1 MHPADS
7 NYKISLDS
15 RRTIS
20 LDELHQHLTYAGLLE
35 GLPTRKLNKDILSEL
50 KDTVHNKIWASTTP
64 HIIKPHE
71 SPVKLSDERKAYYQA
86 RGPEWEPVILPKI
99 ICIGHFMSD
108 AITDDFMFS
117 SLTIVWFQEDW
128 MMPIDNTILQQIKS
142 INWDKHATQ
151 GDY

>member
-15 RRTIS
+15 KRIIA
-20 LDELHQHLTYAGLLE
+20 LEEIHQHLTYVGLLE
-35 GLPTRKLNKDILSEL
+35 GLPTRRINKEIISEI
-50 KDTVHNKIWASTTP
+50 KNIANEKIWASSTP
-64 HIIKPHE
+64 YIVKPDE
-71 SPVKLSDERKAYYQA
+71 SPIKLSEDRETYYKS
-86 RGPEWEPVILPKI
+86 RGPEYERITLPKI

-117 SLTIVWFQEDW
+117 SLIIVWFQEDW
-128 MMPIDNTILQQIKS
+128 MMPIDNKILTQIKS